1 MEVRNMIRA
10 KVTTKG
16 QLTIPK
22 SLRDKLG
29 IKTGDY
35 IVVKET
41 SAGYLIEKEVDE
53 KRFDKYIGYLNLN
66 TTSDDIIRE
75 LRDQ

>member
-1 MEVRNMIRA
+1 MIRA
-10 KVTTKG
+10 KVTAKG

-29 IKTGDY
+29 LKTGDY
-35 IVVKET
+35 IIVKET
-41 SAGYLIEKEVDE
+41 SAGYLIEKELDE
-53 KRFDKYIGYLNLN
+53 NRFDKYIGLLNCD
-66 TTSDDIIRE
+66 TKSDDIIRA

>member
-1 MEVRNMIRA
+1 MIRA
-10 KVTTKG
+10 KVTSKG

-35 IVVKET
+35 VIVKET
-41 SAGYLIEKEVDE
+41 SAGYMIEKELNE
-53 KRFDKYIGYLNLN
+53 KRFDKYVGFLDQN
-66 TTSDDIIRE
+66 TKSDKIVRE

>member
-1 MEVRNMIRA
+1 MIRA

-22 SLRDKLG
+22 VIRDEMGLKS
-29 IKTGDY
+29 GDY
-35 IVVKET
+35 VVVKET
-41 SAGYLIEKEVDE
+41 SAGYVLEKELDE
-53 KRFDKYIGYLNLN
+53 NRFDKYVGCLNREVK
-66 TTSDDIIRE
+66 SDELLSE

>member
-1 MEVRNMIRA
+1 MIRA
-10 KVTTKG
+10 KVTAKG

-29 IKTGDY
+29 VKTGDY
-35 IVVKET
+35 IIVKET
-41 SAGYLIEKEVDE
+41 SAGYMIEKELDE
-53 KRFDKYIGYLNLN
+53 KRFDKYIGFLNLE
-66 TTSDDIIRE
+66 TKSDEAISE

>member
-1 MEVRNMIRA
+1 MIRA

-22 SLRDKLG
+22 VIRDKMG
-29 IKTGDY
+29 IESGDY

-41 SAGYLIEKEVDE
+41 SAGYVLEKELDE
-53 KRFDKYIGYLNLN
+53 NRFDKYVGCLNRKEK
-66 TTSDDIIRE
+66 SDELLSE

>member
-1 MEVRNMIRA
+1 MIRA
-10 KVTTKG
+10 KVTAKG

-22 SLRDKLG
+22 ALREKLG

-35 IVVKET
+35 IIVKET
-41 SAGYLIEKEVDE
+41 SAGYMIEKELDE
-53 KRFDKYIGYLNLN
+53 KRFDKYIGFLNRE
-66 TTSDDIIRE
+66 TKSDETIRE

>member
-1 MEVRNMIRA
+1 MFRA

-16 QLTIPK
+16 QLTVPK
-22 SLRDKLG
+22 ALRDKMGL
-29 IKTGDY
+29 KNGDY
-35 IVVKET
+35 IIVKET

-53 KRFDKYIGYLNLN
+53 NRFDKYIGCLNRKDK
-66 TTSDDIIRE
+66 SDELLSE